1 MPARNAAASKQER
14 QCRWQA
20 NAAGRCLTAYARV
33 VSLGVRLIRHR
44 VRVAFALDAMLAILA
59 VFILDGAI
67 AGVAAFAA
75 MFVFIFVCIAAL
87 RQPNADLGGRTD
99 RTGLAGW
106 IGHWF

>member
-1 MPARNAAASKQER
+1 M
-14 QCRWQA
+14 
-20 NAAGRCLTAYARV
+20 AYARV

-59 VFILDGAI
+59 VFILDGAV

-75 MFVFIFVCIAAL
+75 MLGFIFVCIAAL

>member
-1 MPARNAAASKQER
+1 VS
-14 QCRWQA
+14 
-20 NAAGRCLTAYARV
+20 AG
-33 VSLGVRLIRHR
+33 VSPVRHR
-44 VRVAFALDAMLAILA
+44 VRVAFALDATLAIAA
-59 VFILDGAI
+59 VLFLDGAV

-75 MFVFIFVCIAAL
+75 MLGFIFVCIAAL

>member
-1 MPARNAAASKQER
+1 MRLSR
-14 QCRWQA
+14 H
-20 NAAGRCLTAYARV
+20 
-33 VSLGVRLIRHR
+33 GVR
-44 VRVAFALDAMLAILA
+44 VFFALDAITAILA
-59 VFILDGAI
+59 VFILDGAV

-75 MFVFIFVCIAAL
+75 MLGFIFACIAAL

>member
-1 MPARNAAASKQER
+1 MGLS
-14 QCRWQA
+14 
-20 NAAGRCLTAYARV
+20 
-33 VSLGVRLIRHR
+33 RHR
-44 VRVAFALDAMLAILA
+44 VCAAFALDAMTAILA
-59 VFILDGAI
+59 VFILDGAV

-75 MFVFIFVCIAAL
+75 MLGFIFACIAAL

>member
-1 MPARNAAASKQER
+1 M
-14 QCRWQA
+14 
-20 NAAGRCLTAYARV
+20 
-33 VSLGVRLIRHR
+33 RLIRRR
-44 VRVAFALDAMLAILA
+44 VRVAFSLDATLAILA
-59 VFILDGAI
+59 VFILDGAV

-75 MFVFIFVCIAAL
+75 MLVFIFACIAAL

>member
-1 MPARNAAASKQER
+1 MSA
-14 QCRWQA
+14 
-20 NAAGRCLTAYARV
+20 
-33 VSLGVRLIRHR
+33 GVRLVRHR
-44 VRVAFALDAMLAILA
+44 VRVAFALDAALAIVA
-59 VFILDGAI
+59 VLILDGAV

-75 MFVFIFVCIAAL
+75 MLGFIFVCIAAL

>member
-1 MPARNAAASKQER
+1 
-14 QCRWQA
+14 
-20 NAAGRCLTAYARV
+20 
-33 VSLGVRLIRHR
+33 VSAGVRLVRHR
-44 VRVAFALDAMLAILA
+44 VRIAFALDATLAIVA
-59 VFILDGAI
+59 VLILDGAV

-75 MFVFIFVCIAAL
+75 MLGFIFACIAAL